1 MTTPASALASTAAA
15 SLAEPPARFR
25 DLLASEWIKMRSLR
39 STPWTLA
46 LTILFVTGSA
56 AVATLADKAAGS
68 EPAGFLA
75 YDAYPA
81 TGYMTLILVAGSM
94 GALTVVSEYG
104 SGMIRTTTVAVPDR
118 GAVVL
123 AKAVVTAVLWTA
135 VGTAASI
142 GSFLVSQA
150 ILNGRAAGCS
160 DHPPRCLPAAGGIRV
175 AGSGVRPRRSGPRRS
190 APAYRRD
197 RAHQRIRLADAAHH
211 VLGEQP
217 LVGRCQTHDGVGRLD
232 PPGRDLGARPRIPG
246 LHRHAPRLLGRV
258 RPLAAG
264 SGRPRGGRRPAS
276 RRVTRASET
285 HASCPWGSGQGPRCV
300 MWPRHGSAWVACPR
314 DAGACLGMSEA
325 AGSLAW

>member
-150 ILNGRAAGCS
+150 ILNGRAAGVPIT
-160 DHPPRCLPAAGGIRV
+160 HPDVFRPLVASALLAPVCALVGLGLGVLLRHTAGTVLTSVFALLMLPTMFSESNRW
-175 AGSGVRPRRSGPRRS
+175 S
-190 APAYRRD
+190 
-197 RAHQRIRLADAAHH
+197 ADARHMMVSAAWTRL
-211 VLGEQP
+211 VETWEPDPGSLGYTAT
-217 LVGRCQTHDGVGRLD
+217 L
-232 PPGRDLGARPRIPG
+232 PGSWVVYALW
-246 LHRHAPRLLGRV
+246 
-258 RPLAAG
+258 PLAAV
-264 SGRPRGGRRPAS
+264 ALA
-276 RRVTRASET
+276 V
-285 HASCPWGSGQGPRCV
+285 V
-300 MWPRHGSAWVACPR
+300 VVRHR
-314 DAGACLGMSEA
+314 DV
-325 AGSLAW
+325 